1 MTGGDDEEEMAEVYR
16 KITGRELSAP
26 RDVTAP
32 PPADDDLSAYFPWHA
47 DWWRA
52 HESADPT
59 LMLVCGIDRCPEY
72 VGEVKSDGDNVIALM
87 YSRFG
92 DRTVPF
98 TPRISAESLGFPPGT
113 VLRNAKTGETL
124 AQQQQRR
131 FDELD
136 AETLRYVGDSTR
148 VAKHYTAKP
157 TAMPLEV
164 IGHVLCPHHGVVDLP
179 DPDALVANL
188 RAFLAETRHA
198 SRRRYLMFRGS

>member
-1 MTGGDDEEEMAEVYR
+1 MTDDEEMAEVYR
-16 KITGRELSAP
+16 KITGRELSPP
-26 RDVTAP
+26 RESYPTP
-32 PPADDDLSAYFPWHA
+32 PPADDVSAYFPRHA

-52 HESADPT
+52 HENVDPT
-59 LMLVCGIDRCPEY
+59 LMLVCGIDRCPEF
-72 VGEVKSDGDNVIALM
+72 VGEVKADADSAIALM

-98 TPRISAESLGFPPGT
+98 TPRITEESLGFPSGT
-113 VLRNAKTGETL
+113 VLRNAETGETL
-124 AQQQQRR
+124 AQQQQRK

-136 AETLRYVGDSTR
+136 AETLRYVGDGTR
-148 VAKHYTAKP
+148 VAKHYTAEP

-164 IGHVLCPHHGVVDLP
+164 IGHIVCPHHGIVDLP
-179 DPDALVANL
+179 DPDALVTHL